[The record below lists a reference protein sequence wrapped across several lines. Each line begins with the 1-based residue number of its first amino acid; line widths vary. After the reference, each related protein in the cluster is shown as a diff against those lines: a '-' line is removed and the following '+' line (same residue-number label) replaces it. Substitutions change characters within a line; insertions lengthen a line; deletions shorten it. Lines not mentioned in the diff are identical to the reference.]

1 MSTTKFPQPTP
12 SATSATAAT
21 ATQPALMPLLTPK
34 RVAEIT
40 GLSEETLAQWRSQKR
55 GIPYL
60 KLGRRA
66 LYHPADV
73 QRYLASCRVTVSDP
87 HERRQ

>member
-1 MSTTKFPQPTP
+1 MSTPKSPQHAIPTP
-12 SATSATAAT
+12 PTPASQ
-21 ATQPALMPLLTPK
+21 QPELTPLLIPK
-34 RVAEIT
+34 QVAEIT

-55 GIPYL
+55 GIPYF

-73 QRYLASCRVTVSDP
+73 QRYLAGCRVAVSDP
-87 HERRQ
+87 QERRQ